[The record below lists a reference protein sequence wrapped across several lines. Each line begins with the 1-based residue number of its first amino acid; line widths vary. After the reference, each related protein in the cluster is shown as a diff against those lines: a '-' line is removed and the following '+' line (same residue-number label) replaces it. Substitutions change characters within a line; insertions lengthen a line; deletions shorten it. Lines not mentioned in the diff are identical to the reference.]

1 MVVRA
6 QGHCSCCIR
15 LQEVESRGCSDSALV
30 LRFYQAHGVALPP
43 AKVSL
48 LSSVNSMYIIP
59 HENAQRFV
67 S

>member
-15 LQEVESRGCSDSALV
+15 LQEEESRECSDSALV
-30 LRFYQAHGVALPP
+30 LRFYQAQGVALPT

-48 LSSVNSMYIIP
+48 LSSINSMYIIP
-59 HENAQRFV
+59 DENAQRFV